1 MVGYGIRQIRM
12 VYLVGFTALLLAGS
26 GVKGFAAQS
35 SGEEHGLLVPGTPAD
50 GRYDIAMPKS
60 RSYALRAGMG
70 LELDGRWLHA
80 SDYPRHVVEHSQVQG
95 YLGEATDWQV
105 SYSGL
110 SGQPDL
116 VYHLRAYSRE
126 PFGDIQVTVRN
137 TTGKE
142 IHLESIRCLDAT
154 EGPIIDLGGPVLE
167 DRVLS
172 HSFSEDHPAI
182 TIRNFADAEQQ
193 MQHAVGSQLI
203 YNRQSHESL
212 FLGALTSDPLFH
224 HSAASPR
231 QLWRQR
237 TSAACKGSLS
247 FVLHPRQGRAG
258 RFYRC
263 APWFLG
269 TQEVCNR
276 LECPS
281 KNRK

>member
-12 VYLVGFTALLLAGS
+12 VYLVGFAALLLAGS
-26 GVKGFAAQS
+26 GVKGIAAQS
-35 SGEEHGLLVPGTPAD
+35 PGEEHGLQITVNPAD

-60 RSYALRAGMG
+60 RSYALRAGVG
-70 LELDGRWLHA
+70 VELDGRWLHA

-154 EGPIIDLGGPVLE
+154 EGPIIDLGGQSSKIEFSPTVSARTAQPLPSAISPMQNSKCIALSVASSSTTARAMRACFLE
-167 DRVLS
+167 R
-172 HSFSEDHPAI
+172 
-182 TIRNFADAEQQ
+182 
-193 MQHAVGSQLI
+193 
-203 YNRQSHESL
+203 
-212 FLGALTSDPLFH
+212 
-224 HSAASPR
+224 
-231 QLWRQR
+231 
-237 TSAACKGSLS
+237 
-247 FVLHPRQGRAG
+247 
-258 RFYRC
+258 
-263 APWFLG
+263 
-269 TQEVCNR
+269 
-276 LECPS
+276 
-281 KNRK
+281 